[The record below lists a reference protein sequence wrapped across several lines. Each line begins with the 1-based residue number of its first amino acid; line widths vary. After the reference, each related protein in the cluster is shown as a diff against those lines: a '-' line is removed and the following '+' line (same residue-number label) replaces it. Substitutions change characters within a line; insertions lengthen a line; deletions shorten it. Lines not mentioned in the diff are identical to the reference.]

1 MEPSAIPVT
10 TESVG
15 KRDLRLTV
23 EIPEERVQEEMRRVA
38 REISAR
44 VPIPGFRKGKA
55 PYHVILQ
62 RYGEERLREQVAEDL
77 AQEFYK
83 VAIQQEGIT
92 PYGPASLEE
101 VQLSPMRLTFTL
113 PLPPVVRL
121 GDYRSLRVE
130 FPSVEVTE
138 GELQNVL
145 EEIRQENAV
154 SEPVEGR
161 GARPEDLL
169 YIQVEGRTDR
179 GELFLKDDD
188 VEVILDPE
196 DAYPAPG
203 FYSALEGMMPGEE
216 RTFRLKM
223 PNGQPSEEAE
233 FRVGLRALYNRIIPD
248 LDDDLARAA
257 GPYPNLEALKEDI
270 RGQLLQTKERVAQ
283 EEYARTAVRR
293 LMEQAEVEYPS
304 VLLEE
309 RLDDLL
315 EQLEERVREEERM
328 SLQDYLR
335 VTGQT
340 MEELQE
346 RILPVADE
354 QVRRML
360 VLREFAQAEG
370 LKVSD
375 EEVDRRIQTISEAG
389 GDRAEAMRVQLE
401 KPENREHLSGQ
412 ILYEKVIDRLLAI
425 ARGEP
430 VPEPPTGGDDETP

>member
-1 MEPSAIPVT
+1 MEQTVIPVT
-10 TESVG
+10 TEPVG

-23 EIPEERVQEEMRRVA
+23 EIPEERVQQEMRRVA
-38 REISAR
+38 REISAQ
-44 VPIPGFRKGKA
+44 VHIPGFRKGKA
-55 PYHVILQ
+55 PYSVILQ

-77 AQEFYK
+77 TREFYRA
-83 VAIQQEGIT
+83 AIQQEGIT
-92 PYGPASLEE
+92 PYGPASLED

-145 EEIRQENAV
+145 EDIRRENAV

-161 GARPEDLL
+161 SAQPGDLL
-169 YIQVEGRTDR
+169 HIQVEGRTDQ

-188 VEVILDPE
+188 AEVILDPE
-196 DAYPAPG
+196 DTYPAPG
-203 FYSALEGMMPGEE
+203 FYSALEGMTPGEE

-223 PNGQPSEEAE
+223 PGGQPSEEAE
-233 FRVGLRALYNRIIPD
+233 FRVRLQALYHRILPE

-270 RGQLLQTKERVAQ
+270 RRQLLQMRERAAR
-283 EEYARTAVRR
+283 EEYARTVVQG
-293 LMEQAEVEYPS
+293 LVEQAEVEYPS

-309 RLDDLL
+309 RLQDLL
-315 EQLEERVREEERM
+315 EQLEERVREEQRM
-328 SLQDYLR
+328 SLQDYLK
-335 VTGQT
+335 VTGKT
-340 MEELQE
+340 MESLREQL
-346 RILPVADE
+346 LPIADD
-354 QVRRML
+354 QVRWML
-360 VLREFAQAEG
+360 VLGQLALAEG

-375 EEVDRRIQTISEAG
+375 EEVDQRIQTISEAW
-389 GDRAEAMRVQLE
+389 GDRAEAMRVQLQ
-401 KPENREHLSGQ
+401 KPENREHLSAQ
-412 ILYEKVIDRLLAI
+412 ILYEKVMDRLIAI

>member
-1 MEPSAIPVT
+1 MEQSAIPVT

-23 EIPEERVQEEMRRVA
+23 EIPEERVQQEMRRVA
-38 REISAR
+38 REISAQ
-44 VPIPGFRKGKA
+44 VSIPGFRKGKA
-55 PYHVILQ
+55 PYSVILQ

-77 AQEFYK
+77 TREFYRA
-83 VAIQQEGIT
+83 AIQQEGIT
-92 PYGPASLEE
+92 PYGPASLED
-101 VQLSPMRLTFTL
+101 VQLSPMRLIFTL
-113 PLPPVVRL
+113 PLPPIVRL

-138 GELQNVL
+138 EELQSVL
-145 EEIRQENAV
+145 EDIRQENAV

-161 GARPEDLL
+161 GAQPGDLL
-169 YIQVEGRTDR
+169 HIRVEGHTDQ

-188 VEVILDPE
+188 AEVVLDP
-196 DAYPAPG
+196 DDTYPAPG
-203 FYSALEGMMPGEE
+203 FYSALEGMIPGEE

-223 PNGQPSEEAE
+223 PSGQPSEEAE
-233 FRVGLRALYNRIIPD
+233 FRVRLQGLYNRILPE

-270 RGQLLQTKERVAQ
+270 RRQLLQMRERGAR
-283 EEYARTAVRR
+283 EEYARTVVQR
-293 LMEQAEVEYPS
+293 LVEQAEVEYPS

-309 RLDDLL
+309 RLQDLV
-315 EQLEERVREEERM
+315 EQLEERVREEQRM
-328 SLQDYLR
+328 SLQDYLK

-340 MEELQE
+340 LEDLHE
-346 RILPVADE
+346 RLHPVADY

-360 VLREFAQAEG
+360 VLGELALAEG

-375 EEVDRRIQTISEAG
+375 EEVDQRIQTMSEEW
-389 GDRAEAMRVQLE
+389 GDRAEAIRVQLE
-401 KPENREHLSGQ
+401 KPENRKHLSAQ
-412 ILYEKVIDRLLAI
+412 ILYEKVMDRLIAI

-430 VPEPPTGGDDETP
+430 VPEPPTGGEDETP

>member
-1 MEPSAIPVT
+1 MEPSAILVT

-15 KRDLRLTV
+15 KRDLRLIV
-23 EIPEERVQEEMRRVA
+23 EIPEERVQREMRRA
-38 REISAR
+38 AQEISAQ
-44 VPIPGFRKGKA
+44 VHIPGFRKGKA
-55 PYHVILQ
+55 PYRVILQ

-77 AQEFYK
+77 ANEFYRA
-83 VAIQQEGIT
+83 AIRQEGIT
-92 PYGPASLEE
+92 PYRPASLED

-138 GELQNVL
+138 EELQNVL
-145 EEIRQENAV
+145 ESIRQENAV

-161 GARPEDLL
+161 GARPGDLL
-169 YIQVEGRTDR
+169 HIQVEGRTDQ

-188 VEVILDPE
+188 VEVILNPE
-196 DAYPAPG
+196 DTYPAPG

-233 FRVGLRALYNRIIPD
+233 FRVGLQALYNRIIPD
-248 LDDDLARAA
+248 LDDDLARTA
-257 GPYPNLEALKEDI
+257 GPYPTLEALEEDI
-270 RGQLLQTKERVAQ
+270 RGRILRMKEEAAR
-283 EEYARTAVRR
+283 EEYARTVVRR
-293 LMEQAEVEYPS
+293 LVEQAEVEYPS

-309 RLDDLL
+309 RLEDLL

-340 MEELQE
+340 VEGLRE
-346 RILPVADE
+346 RLLPVADDL
-354 QVRRML
+354 VRRIL
-360 VLREFAQAEG
+360 VLQEFAQAEG
-370 LKVSD
+370 LEVSD
-375 EEVDRRIQTISEAG
+375 EEVDRRIQTISEAW
-389 GDRAEAMRVQLE
+389 GDQAEAMRVQLE